1 VIVMSLG
8 TWVSLIV
15 LAAALLFIE
24 AVRAYAQAR
33 ASRIRRRK
41 GI

>member
-1 VIVMSLG
+1 M
-8 TWVSLIV
+8 WVALIV
-15 LAAALLFIE
+15 LAAALALIDL
-24 AVRAYAQAR
+24 ARAYAQAR